1 MEIYLIR
8 HGTTKWN
15 AEFRLQGKTNTPL
28 DELGLEMARQTGI
41 RFRELGITFD
51 RVYSSP
57 LRRAYNTARLAV
69 GLPML
74 TGDVPVETGSVTERV
89 SIPKAESQTGIE
101 PEQEIENTVNI
112 IRDARL
118 EELGFGQQEGK
129 NTLEMLK
136 DESLP
141 FRYFKDDPPKYD
153 TLTESVGAESL
164 TALCRRTAE
173 FLREVVE
180 QANLPRRILIS
191 GHGACN
197 KALLMHIRGD
207 RDLANF
213 WTGGLQR
220 NCGVDRI
227 EYDPETGKYT
237 ILETGRIYYPEDLAA
252 NFKNLL

>member
-112 IRDARL
+112 IITPGAR
-118 EELGFGQQEGK
+118 
-129 NTLEMLK
+129 T
-136 DESLP
+136 
-141 FRYFKDDPPKYD
+141 RY
-153 TLTESVGAESL
+153 G
-164 TALCRRTAE
+164 
-173 FLREVVE
+173 
-180 QANLPRRILIS
+180 
-191 GHGACN
+191 
-197 KALLMHIRGD
+197 
-207 RDLANF
+207 
-213 WTGGLQR
+213 
-220 NCGVDRI
+220 
-227 EYDPETGKYT
+227 
-237 ILETGRIYYPEDLAA
+237 
-252 NFKNLL
+252 

>member
-51 RVYSSP
+51 RVYTSP

-74 TGDVPVETGSVTERV
+74 TGDVPVETGSVTEIGSAV
-89 SIPKAESQTGIE
+89 E
-101 PEQEIENTVNI
+101 I

-129 NTLEMLK
+129 NTLEMLR

-237 ILETGRIYYPEDLAA
+237 VLETGRVYYPEDLAA
-252 NFKNLL
+252 NFRNLL

>member
-74 TGDVPVETGSVTERV
+74 TGDVPVETGSMTEIGSAV
-89 SIPKAESQTGIE
+89 E
-101 PEQEIENTVNI
+101 I

-136 DESLP
+136 DENLP

-153 TLTESVGAESL
+153 ILTESVGAESL

>member
-1 MEIYLIR
+1 MRSFGCRGRRIPLWMSLDW
-8 HGTTKWN
+8 KWRVRP
-15 AEFRLQGKTNTPL
+15 ESGF
-28 DELGLEMARQTGI
+28 
-41 RFRELGITFD
+41 GITFD

-136 DESLP
+136 DENLP
-141 FRYFKDDPPKYD
+141 FRYFKDKYQLSDSPQFD
-153 TLTESVGAESL
+153 TKESSWTKSSPTNSL
-164 TALCRRTAE
+164 E
-173 FLREVVE
+173 F
-180 QANLPRRILIS
+180 QAIAYFFGRKL
-191 GHGACN
+191 G
-197 KALLMHIRGD
+197 
-207 RDLANF
+207 RDLNVPVGIIGCAY
-213 WTGGLQR
+213 GGS
-220 NCGVDRI
+220 RI
-227 EYDPETGKYT
+227 EAWMSKASLNKFPASDWKDAAGPGERPGRRLLLNYVSIKPYYIENEEE
-237 ILETGRIYYPEDLAA
+237 LEQLKSLA
-252 NFKNLL
+252 FTQ

>member
-57 LRRAYNTARLAV
+57 PYNTARLAV

-74 TGDVPVETGSVTERV
+74 TGDVPVETGSVTEIGSAV
-89 SIPKAESQTGIE
+89 E
-101 PEQEIENTVNI
+101 I

-153 TLTESVGAESL
+153 ILTESVGAESL

-237 ILETGRIYYPEDLAA
+237 VLEIGRIYYPEDLAA
-252 NFKNLL
+252 NFRNLL